1 MTRWNGGIIGVAN
14 NPTNSVAKGVWG
26 LQEQLKAKAAGNWPV
41 TLNQKGLTAGDP
53 AVSATEVW
61 TSGGGTASNG
71 AYYIQNIYTGNAVK
85 QCYCRLNV
93 DGLHYQRWSL
103 MDLAGYNDNGN
114 YGQTGTSS
122 EADNATIASDS
133 SATSTGWYK
142 DTGTNTNSGGSVT
155 YDTGLQLSGVAGHY
169 WLLYQYINSQ
179 GGGGWANNG
188 GLDWGASASGGNW
201 GDNYAPDIY
210 YPTRT
215 AGSTNNGTHKLGRAV
230 WGSTSCVTTYVY
242 STTSYSDCWSQA
254 GNWSAN
260 SGSVGNVTG
269 ITTSNYIGMRI
280 AAWSDDANNGRSYYA
295 YWVYIP

>member
-1 MTRWNGGIIGVAN
+1 MAQFPSDTSASGIWTLNEVRNAILG
-14 NPTNSVAKGVWG
+14 
-26 LQEQLKAKAAGNWPV
+26 GNWPPV
-41 TLNQKGLTAGDP
+41 FSTKGLTPSDP

-61 TSGGGTASNG
+61 TSSGGTASDG

-114 YGQTGTSS
+114 YGQTGTAS

-142 DTGTNTNSGGSVT
+142 ETGTNTNSGGSTT
-155 YDTGLQLSGVAGHY
+155 YDTGLQLSTVAGHY
-169 WLLYQYINSQ
+169 WALYAYQQSE
-179 GGGGWANNG
+179 GGGGWAQQG

-201 GDNYAPDIY
+201 GNNYIPDIY
-210 YPTRT
+210 YASRGSAPT
-215 AGSTNNGTHKLGRAV
+215 GNGRNILSRAV
-230 WGSTSCVTTYVY
+230 WGATSCVVTYVG
-242 STTSYSDCWSQA
+242 STTSYADMWSKA

-260 SGSVGNVTG
+260 SATSTTPNNVTG
-269 ITTSNYIGMRI
+269 ITTSNYIGVRLS
-280 AAWSDDANNGRSYYA
+280 AWSDDATNGRYYYA
-295 YWVYIP
+295 FWVYIP